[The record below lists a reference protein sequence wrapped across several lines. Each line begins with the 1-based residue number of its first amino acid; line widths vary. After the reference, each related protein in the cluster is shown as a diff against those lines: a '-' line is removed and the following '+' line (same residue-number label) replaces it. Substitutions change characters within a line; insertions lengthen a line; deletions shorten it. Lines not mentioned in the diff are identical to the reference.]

1 MFEEHFDVLKPG
13 AKKPKKNNLVAP
25 TGHAKSALLAR
36 FYLLLQAYAKLR
48 VKGYRVHIVPPTF
61 SRLMDCSAL
70 EETEAIADSI
80 TAWREGEDVGS
91 FATKAGIFPILPC
104 GPALAPRP

>member
-25 TGHAKSALLAR
+25 TGHANSALLTR

-48 VKGYRVHIVPPTF
+48 VKGLGRWTLQSVRRIQQWPETPT
-61 SRLMDCSAL
+61 
-70 EETEAIADSI
+70 
-80 TAWREGEDVGS
+80 
-91 FATKAGIFPILPC
+91 K
-104 GPALAPRP
+104 